1 MILVTGGAG
10 VMGTQL
16 VKGLIERGFEVRV
29 LDRPGTSI
37 EGVDVE
43 MRHGDVSDPKT
54 LEGAFEDVDTVYHLA
69 AVIIAHDPSVF
80 QIVNTG
86 GTRNMV
92 EGAIAAGVKHFVFVS
107 SASVLYPFT
116 TPYSESKRECERIV
130 SSQTV
135 MNYTII
141 RPTLSYN
148 EYGGLEF
155 RMFLDYLE
163 RFPVVPFIGTGKALK
178 NPVHVDD
185 LLKGFLAVAGN
196 PNAYDKTYN
205 FSGGEA
211 ISIWDLA
218 KLMLE
223 HRGKQRPFVPI
234 PVWACKVLARGM
246 ALVMEKPPLTWN
258 VIAGIIQD
266 ANLDHS
272 NATQDLGYEPIGIQ
286 VGLQDIWPIERAQGA

>member
-37 EGVDVE
+37 EGVDVD

-54 LEGAFEDVDTVYHLA
+54 LEGAFEGVDTVYHLA

-130 SSQTV
+130 SSQTA
-135 MNYTII
+135 MKYTII

-163 RFPVVPFIGTGKALK
+163 RFPVVPFIGTGKSLK

-196 PNAYDKTYN
+196 PNAYNKTYN
-205 FSGGEA
+205 FSGGEE

-218 KLMLE
+218 KLMLR

-272 NATQDLGYEPIGIQ
+272 NATQDLGYEPIGIHQ
-286 VGLQDIWPIERAQGA
+286 GLEQIWPMS

>member
-10 VMGTQL
+10 VMGTEL

-43 MRHGDVSDPKT
+43 LRHGDVSDPKT
-54 LEGAFEDVDTVYHLA
+54 LEGAFEGVDMVYHLA
-69 AVIIAHDPSVF
+69 AVIIAHDPKVF

-130 SSQTV
+130 SSQTA
-135 MNYTII
+135 MKYTII
-141 RPTLSYN
+141 RPTLAYN
-148 EYGGLEF
+148 EHGGLEF

-163 RFPVVPFIGTGKALK
+163 QFPIVPFIGTGKSLK

-196 PNAYDKTYN
+196 PQALDKTYN
-205 FSGGEA
+205 FSGGES
-211 ISIWDLA
+211 IPIWDLA
-218 KLMLE
+218 KLMLK

-234 PVWACKVLARGM
+234 PIWACRVMAKGM

-272 NATQDLGYEPIGIQ
+272 DATRDLGYEPIGIRQ
-286 VGLQDIWPIERAQGA
+286 GLEQIWPVK